1 MQFGAQKRIREP
13 PFFRDKTRGKEVHS
27 RERRQNPE
35 ERVKM
40 RGDQKVPDGLKVKD
54 RKPGVWII
62 GARLAGQRA
71 DPGPSLEL
79 LLALPPFLAQAP
91 SQLLPGRYLSWL
103 WLYSVLVSDK

>member
-1 MQFGAQKRIREP
+1 
-13 PFFRDKTRGKEVHS
+13 
-27 RERRQNPE
+27 
-35 ERVKM
+35 M
-40 RGDQKVPDGLKVKD
+40 RGDQKVPDGVKVKD
-54 RKPGVWII
+54 RKPGFWIT

-71 DPGPSLEL
+71 DPRPSLEL